1 VVAQVQAIPSAV
13 EVEPNTQS
21 ALQDTEEAVTHMH
34 PLSKHATTGVSL
46 VQDAQEDLDAADSF
60 QDIYLKP
67 LKIFDA
73 VVEDIA
79 DVCRP
84 SFPSEPT

>member
-1 VVAQVQAIPSAV
+1 V

-73 VVEDIA
+73 VIGDIA